1 MRQFEVSDHVNVA
14 GPPLALIASLLTL
27 SIGKIADIGVFVKLE
42 QGLIQVYTGNGKGKT
57 TASLGLA
64 LRAVGRELKVCMI
77 QFMKG
82 GGPYGE
88 QMAADR
94 LAPYLTIT
102 QTGRPGWVN
111 KDNPHE
117 LDKSLA
123 AEALELAAK
132 AVNGGEYDMVILD
145 EINGAVSMGL
155 VPVEALLDLMRNK
168 PQHVELVLTGRNA
181 HESVIEAADLVTEM
195 REIKHYYKAGVKSRV
210 GIEK

>member
-1 MRQFEVSDHVNVA
+1 M
-14 GPPLALIASLLTL
+14 
-27 SIGKIADIGVFVKLE
+27 KLE

-64 LRAVGRELKVCMI
+64 FRAVGRELMVCMI

-88 QMAADR
+88 QMAAER
-94 LAPYLTIT
+94 LAPYLTII

-111 KDNPHE
+111 KENPHE
-117 LDKSLA
+117 TDKALA
-123 AEALELAAK
+123 REALELARK
-132 AVNGGEYDMVILD
+132 AVTGGEYDMVILD

-155 VPVEALLDLMRNK
+155 VPVDELLELMRDK
-168 PQHVELVLTGRNA
+168 PENVELVLTGRNA
-181 HESVIEAADLVTEM
+181 HEKVIEAADLVTEM
-195 REIKHYYKAGVKSRV
+195 REIKHYYKAGVKSRD

>member
-1 MRQFEVSDHVNVA
+1 V
-14 GPPLALIASLLTL
+14 G
-27 SIGKIADIGVFVKLE
+27 LE

-64 LRAVGRELKVCMI
+64 LRAVGRGLKVCMI

-88 QMAADR
+88 QLAAER
-94 LAPYLTIT
+94 LAPFLTVI

-117 LDKSLA
+117 KDVALA
-123 AEALELAAK
+123 DEALDLAFRT
-132 AVNGGEYDMVILD
+132 VTGGEYDLVILD
-145 EINGAVSMGL
+145 EINGAVSMKL
-155 VPVEALLDLMRNK
+155 VPVERVLELLKAK
-168 PQHVELVLTGRNA
+168 PPLVELVLTGRNA
-181 HESVIEAADLVTEM
+181 DQQVIDAADLVTEM
-195 REIKHYYKAGVKSRV
+195 REIKHYYKAGVNARI